1 MLVEVLFWGVE
12 RLDVGC
18 DARLM
23 SGNTVALYVII
34 SKYVPR
40 RTEGCRDLAEALAAW
55 VGGVGVLYG
64 VALPRWSLLSES
76 VNAALA
82 PKSFEV
88 LE

>member
-12 RLDVGC
+12 RLDVGF

-34 SKYVPR
+34 GKYVSR
-40 RTEGCRDLAEALAAW
+40 RTEGFRDLAEALAAW

-64 VALPRWSLLSES
+64 WLCPVGLFY
-76 VNAALA
+76 
-82 PKSFEV
+82 PKV
-88 LE
+88 